1 MNIPWR
7 QMRPREQVRFVVA
20 GGWRASIPPL
30 TVALAILLQSFFPLV
45 TTLPLLPELGLPLLV
60 AWRVYQPVLLP
71 VWVALPLGIFADIVL
86 VQPVGI
92 AAVSWPLV
100 LIAVDFARRR
110 LPWATLAGDWGLA
123 AFGIVLAML
132 IDWRM
137 TIFITGGGSLTAI
150 LPRTLLEILCVPLA
164 ARVAAAVEWRLFLLR

>member
-7 QMRPREQVRFVVA
+7 QMEPREQVRFVVI

-30 TVALAILLQSFFPLV
+30 TVALAVLLQSFFPLV

-60 AWRVYQPVLLP
+60 AWRVYQPSLLP

-86 VQPVGI
+86 AQPIGI
-92 AAVSWPLV
+92 ATVSWPLV
-100 LIAVDFARRR
+100 LIAVDLARQR
-110 LPWATLAGDWGLA
+110 LPWVSVAGDWGLSA
-123 AFGIVLAML
+123 LGILLAML

-137 TIFITGGGSLTAI
+137 TLFITGNGSLVAV
-150 LPRTLLEILCVPLA
+150 LPRTALEILCVPLA
-164 ARVAAAVEWRLFLLR
+164 ARVAAAVEWRLFLIR